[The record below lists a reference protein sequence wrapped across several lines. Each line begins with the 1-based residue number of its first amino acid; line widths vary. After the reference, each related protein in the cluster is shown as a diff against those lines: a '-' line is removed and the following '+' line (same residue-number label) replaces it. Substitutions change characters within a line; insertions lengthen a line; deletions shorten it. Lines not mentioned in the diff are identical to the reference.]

1 MENLKNERTLRTFIA
16 RGLNCG
22 HAVLKNTAIVLNV
35 ELPVFSTMVSTADL
49 YNNNKLFLEC
59 FEKMTD
65 LAKIAISEIE
75 SKKEAKDLENTREVL
90 RLKLENL
97 YSLEY
102 EEKNKVKQVA
112 KSETKKEVVINEIEL
127 SEVRKLKREK
137 KEQLELH
144 RMEFQQSLRKRFE
157 I

>member
-1 MENLKNERTLRTFIA
+1 MENLKNERTLRTFIG
-16 RGLNCG
+16 RGINCG
-22 HAVLKNTAIVLNV
+22 HAVLKNTAVILNV
-35 ELPVFSTMVSTADL
+35 ELPVFSTMVGTADL

-65 LAKIAISEIE
+65 L
-75 SKKEAKDLENTREVL
+75 ENTREVL
-90 RLKLENL
+90 KLKLENL

-102 EEKNKVKQVA
+102 EEKA
-112 KSETKKEVVINEIEL
+112 KINQTAKATTKTEVVINEIEL
-127 SEVRKLKREK
+127 SEFRKLKREK
-137 KEQLELH
+137 KEQRELH

>member
-1 MENLKNERTLRTFIA
+1 MENLKNERTLRTFIG
-16 RGLNCG
+16 RGINCG
-22 HAVLKNTAIVLNV
+22 HAVLKNTAVILNV
-35 ELPVFSTMVSTADL
+35 ELPVFSTMVGTADL

-75 SKKEAKDLENTREVL
+75 SKKEVKDLENTREVL
-90 RLKLENL
+90 KLKLENL

-102 EEKNKVKQVA
+102 EEKA
-112 KSETKKEVVINEIEL
+112 KINQTAKATTKTEVVINEIEL
-127 SEVRKLKREK
+127 SEFRKLKREK

>member
-1 MENLKNERTLRTFIA
+1 MEKLKNERTLRTFIA

-22 HAVLKNTAIVLNV
+22 HAVLKNTAVVLNV
-35 ELPVFSTMVSTADL
+35 ELPIFSTMVGTADL
-49 YNNNKLFLEC
+49 YNNNKLFFEC

-75 SKKEAKDLENTREVL
+75 SKKEVKDLENTREVL

-97 YSLEY
+97 YNLEY
-102 EEKNKVKQVA
+102 EEKNKVKQAA
-112 KSETKKEVVINEIEL
+112 KAETKTEVVINEIEL

>member
-1 MENLKNERTLRTFIA
+1 MENLKNERTLRTFIG
-16 RGLNCG
+16 RGINCG
-22 HAVLKNTAIVLNV
+22 HAVLKNTAVILNV
-35 ELPVFSTMVSTADL
+35 ELSVFLTMVCTADL

-75 SKKEAKDLENTREVL
+75 SKKEVKDLENTREVL
-90 RLKLENL
+90 KLKLENL

-102 EEKNKVKQVA
+102 EEKA
-112 KSETKKEVVINEIEL
+112 KINQTAKATTKTEVVINEIEL
-127 SEVRKLKREK
+127 SEFRKLKREK
-137 KEQLELH
+137 KEQRELH

>member
-1 MENLKNERTLRTFIA
+1 MENLRKERTLRTFMA

-22 HAVLKNTAIVLNV
+22 HAVLKNTAVILNV
-35 ELPVFSTMVSTADL
+35 ELPIFSTMVGTADL
-49 YNNNKLFLEC
+49 YNNNKLFFEC
-59 FEKMTD
+59 FEKMID

-75 SKKEAKDLENTREVL
+75 SKKEVKDLENTREVL

-102 EEKNKVKQVA
+102 EENA
-112 KSETKKEVVINEIEL
+112 KINQTAKATTKTEVVINEIEL
-127 SEVRKLKREK
+127 SEFRKLKREK